1 MLFLCC
7 ICFIHWLP
15 RWTEIIYFLSKGR
28 LPSGALL
35 QTSSVKKHNSRLAY
49 ITIHVSQTIHRL
61 TYIVCPKKCIWY
73 ISLLSIYHNLFH
85 TQLCST
91 DIANYIAQMYLLY
104 ISFYCQIW
112 DMLWDGFKSTIVFE
126 IARFTQNRGF
136 TRAESF
142 KQQNMLRVNGCFQT

>member
-28 LPSGALL
+28 LPNSALL

-61 TYIVCPKKCIWY
+61 TYIICTEWLIWY
-73 ISLLSIYHNLFH
+73 KVFFLLSIYYDPFSISLI
-85 TQLCST
+85 TLLKC
-91 DIANYIAQMYLLY
+91 YVKLLY
-104 ISFYCQIW
+104 LNFYCQTR
-112 DMLWDGFKSTIVFE
+112 DMLWNGFKSTIVFE

-142 KQQNMLRVNGCFQT
+142 KQQNMLRVSGCFHR